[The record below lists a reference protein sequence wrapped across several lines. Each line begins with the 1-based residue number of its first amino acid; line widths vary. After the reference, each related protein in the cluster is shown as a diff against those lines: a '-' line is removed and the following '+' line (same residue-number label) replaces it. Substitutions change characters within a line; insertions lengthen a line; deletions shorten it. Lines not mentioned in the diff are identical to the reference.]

1 MGPST
6 DHGSCLSFY
15 HLNTWS
21 VVFCMKI
28 GKLWRQN
35 DVNLAKIRH
44 VFDYNLLTDVVL
56 EHNLQIYSK
65 AQWSLTDGRNVKFR
79 HFLFQFY

>member
-1 MGPST
+1 
-6 DHGSCLSFY
+6 
-15 HLNTWS
+15 
-21 VVFCMKI
+21 MKI
-28 GKLWRQN
+28 GKLRRQN

-65 AQWSLTDGRNVKFR
+65 AQWLELKIFIHALRIDLGILGLIREFKHANSNMR
-79 HFLFQFY
+79 H